1 MSRDDS
7 FQTASNAEVAAIR
20 QLLTR
25 VPLIDGHND
34 AAWQLRERFGNRL
47 DAVRFVAGTEALTP
61 PMHTDL
67 ERLKAGGVGA
77 QFWSVYLS
85 CDEAGPGAVRALL
98 EQIDVVHRVIEAH
111 PQHLEFART
120 ADDIERI
127 HRAGGVASLIGIEGG
142 HSIDGSLAVLR
153 QAYVL
158 GARYMTLTHA
168 RNTPW
173 ADSATDESQHG
184 GLTEFGRA
192 VIAEMNR
199 LGMLVDLAHV
209 SAETMQQALE
219 TSQAPVLF
227 THSSAR
233 AVTDHPRN
241 VPDDILARV
250 AATGSV
256 VMVTFVPAFVS
267 EAVRAHDAAAAAD
280 TERIAALHAKDETA
294 RARALERWHADNP
307 RPSATIDDVAD
318 HIEHVRRVAG
328 ADHVGIGSDFDG
340 VDVLPEGLE
349 DVTCYPRLLVELGR
363 RGWTTED
370 LEKLAGRNVLRVMRT
385 AEGTAQA
392 LRSRTRPSEA
402 RLASGASASPTQP
415 S

>member
-142 HSIDGSLAVLR
+142 HSIDGSLA
-153 QAYVL
+153 
-158 GARYMTLTHA
+158 M
-168 RNTPW
+168 
-173 ADSATDESQHG
+173 
-184 GLTEFGRA
+184 FGQQPACQLHVEPTTIVRA
-192 VIAEMNR
+192 R
-199 LGMLVDLAHV
+199 LGEDPADEPRHR
-209 SAETMQQALE
+209 AG
-219 TSQAPVLF
+219 APEPF
-227 THSSAR
+227 RQRH
-233 AVTDHPRN
+233 
-241 VPDDILARV
+241 
-250 AATGSV
+250 
-256 VMVTFVPAFVS
+256 S
-267 EAVRAHDAAAAAD
+267 EAGLRRVGRS
-280 TERIAALHAKDETA
+280 
-294 RARALERWHADNP
+294 LERDPDCASLPRGNPVGLAVRHA
-307 RPSATIDDVAD
+307 
-318 HIEHVRRVAG
+318 AG
-328 ADHVGIGSDFDG
+328 DLSGRDAPTGFD
-340 VDVLPEGLE
+340 E
-349 DVTCYPRLLVELGR
+349 
-363 RGWTTED
+363 
-370 LEKLAGRNVLRVMRT
+370 
-385 AEGTAQA
+385 
-392 LRSRTRPSEA
+392 
-402 RLASGASASPTQP
+402 PT
-415 S
+415 